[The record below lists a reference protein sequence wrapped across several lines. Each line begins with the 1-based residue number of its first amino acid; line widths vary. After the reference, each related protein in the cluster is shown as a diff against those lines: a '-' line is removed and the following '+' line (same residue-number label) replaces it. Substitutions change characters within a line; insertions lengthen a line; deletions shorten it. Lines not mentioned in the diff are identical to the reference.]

1 MVHYIPPDFR
11 TRDIYSM
18 IYLTQKKRS
27 KIGQMNHTLE
37 MACKRPLII
46 KGIKT
51 IRLGVWLVWVLKLN
65 EANLLWILSLLWN
78 CVNAP
83 YGNCTEYQIY
93 CKYVYYLVMF
103 ALDSVSN
110 CRTIQ
115 CLVTPVVLISI
126 SLFLVLLRSWQS

>member
-18 IYLTQKKRS
+18 IYRTQKKRS

-51 IRLGVWLVWVLKLN
+51 IRLGVWLVWVFEVIWGESSLN
-65 EANLLWILSLLWN
+65 SVRNW
-78 CVNAP
+78 VNAP
-83 YGNCTEYQIY
+83 YANCTEYQTY
-93 CKYVYYLVMF
+93 CKYLYSFVMF

-110 CRTIQ
+110 GSQDHMMRGNSCCSDKR
-115 CLVTPVVLISI
+115 PLILS
-126 SLFLVLLRSWQS
+126 SLRSWQS